1 MSAGVDQI
9 DGCLVD
15 SPVSLRRRSVVNNGG
30 VAAECRDRVEA
41 DAFEVVVCAEP
52 NNSS

>member
-15 SPVSLRRRSVVNNGG
+15 SLVSLGRRSVMNNGTI
-30 VAAECRDRVEA
+30 AAECRDRVEA
-41 DAFEVVVCAEP
+41 DAFEVVVRAEP